1 VQVQVYRFKGM
12 RIEEGE
18 ARDQEYD
25 IGVKVP
31 EGGKPSHWVHND
43 AVAFVVSVPYLG
55 YVKTIL

>member
-1 VQVQVYRFKGM
+1 M